1 MDKKINEIAFWNM
14 TANDVMRI
22 GASMEDTQSL
32 YKELWYENEICVLFA
47 ESNVGKSILEIGRA
61 SCRER
66 V

>member
-32 YKELWYENEICVLFA
+32 YKELW
-47 ESNVGKSILEIGRA
+47 
-61 SCRER
+61 
-66 V
+66 